1 MVKDL
6 LVRGFD
12 DETHSELGQIA
23 GKMGVSLNSII
34 KDAVDKWITNNSQTI
49 KKHELILYSDN
60 ESLKKFLKSINRLAQ
75 NDDIYQVCC
84 GPQEHVGM
92 QFLKKQGW
100 FNGTVEPYKQFLTS
114 PNTYGKKVLEK
125 VGKNIDRQQ
134 LMVLAF
140 LTGDLAEKQSVKKS
154 ADFCQWYDKQNV
166 QGITHCVAHAK
177 SIFSGNLDNILQLFD
192 THDQV
197 YIVTEDSLYKIHT
210 TKESIHK
217 LFLN

>member
-1 MVKDL
+1 MAKDL

-12 DETHSELGQIA
+12 DKTHSELGQIA

-34 KDAVDKWITNNSQTI
+34 KDAVDKWISNNSKVI
-49 KKHELILYSDN
+49 KKHELIIYSDN
-60 ESLKKFLKSINRLAQ
+60 ESLKKFLKSINRLVQ
-75 NDDIYQVCC
+75 KDDIYQVCC

-92 QFLKKQGW
+92 KFLKKQGW

-140 LTGDLAEKQSVKKS
+140 LTGDLAEKLSVKKS
-154 ADFCQWYDKQNV
+154 ADFCQWYDEQNV
-166 QGITHCVAHAK
+166 QGITHCVAPAK
-177 SIFSGNLDNILQLFD
+177 SIFSGNLDDILKLFN